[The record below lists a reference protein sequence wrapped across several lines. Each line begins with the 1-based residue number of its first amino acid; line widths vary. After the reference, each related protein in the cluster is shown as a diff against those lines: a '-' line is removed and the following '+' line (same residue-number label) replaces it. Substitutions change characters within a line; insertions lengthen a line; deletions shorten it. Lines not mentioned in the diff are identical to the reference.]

1 MIRVVERPAS
11 WVRPTSR
18 IDNYG
23 KTLVV
28 YDKGTDESVAKS
40 IAKLL
45 GCGTPTV
52 NDGSYTYEGSYLVIV
67 GKDYKG

>member
-1 MIRVVERPAS
+1 MPIS
-11 WVRPTSR
+11 Y
-18 IDNYG
+18 NYS
-23 KTLVV
+23 KTLVI

-40 IAKLL
+40 IAKSL
-45 GCGTPTV
+45 GCGRHSPTV